1 MFNTYTEMAHLK
13 DLFTSRFDSNKLYEC
28 VMETKSGCLLQFFTP
43 KQLDTLKP
51 YMIMHMLANYKSDVI
66 RAYNNRTKNK
76 ITQAIMDYCIDC
88 NKRPDKVI
96 TLAPKDLEWI
106 LAAHEKRA
114 CDILALRK
122 NRFKLSSKAK
132 DLLLMHGTL
141 TQILLFK
148 DEISDKD
155 YTKFW
160 KDRLSLIP
168 LMKKPT
174 VEMLRAYYKENP
186 ASNSLSNSLP
196 EVDYYPIDILIDMA
210 ENHQLPSPILTL
222 NNEKTGGLLGVY
234 WRLYT
239 NSSWNKDYGIDESK
253 DEELKAYE
261 QLVNS
266 DVDLLK
272 EYVRNRLMKIE

>member
-13 DLFTSRFDSNKLYEC
+13 DLFTSKFDSNKLYEC

-66 RAYNNRTKNK
+66 RAYNNRTSNK
-76 ITQAIMDYCIDC
+76 INQAIMDYCMDY
-88 NKRPDKVI
+88 NKKPDKVI

-106 LAAHEKRA
+106 LAAHEKQA
-114 CDILALRK
+114 CDIQALRK
-122 NRFKLSSKAK
+122 NRFKLSPKAK

-141 TQILLFK
+141 TQISLFK

-186 ASNSLSNSLP
+186 SSNDLP
-196 EVDYYPIDILIDMA
+196 EVDYYPVDMLVDMV
-210 ENHQLPSPILTL
+210 ESHRLVSPILTL

-234 WRLYT
+234 WRLHM
-239 NSSWNKDYGIDESK
+239 NQDWNKDYGIDETK

-266 DVDLLK
+266 DVSLLK
-272 EYVRNRLMKIE
+272 EYVRNRLMKTE

>member
-66 RAYNNRTKNK
+66 RAYNNRTSNK
-76 ITQAIMDYCIDC
+76 INQAIMDYCMDY
-88 NKRPDKVI
+88 NKKPDKVI

-114 CDILALRK
+114 CDIQALRK
-122 NRFKLSSKAK
+122 NRFKLSPKAK

-141 TQILLFK
+141 TQISLFK

-174 VEMLRAYYKENP
+174 IEMLRAYYKENP
-186 ASNSLSNSLP
+186 TSNDLP
-196 EVDYYPIDILIDMA
+196 EVDYYPIDMLIDMV
-210 ENHQLPSPILTL
+210 ESHRLSTPIFTL

-234 WRLYT
+234 WRLHM
-239 NSSWNKDYGIDESK
+239 NPDWNKDFGVDETK
-253 DEELKAYE
+253 DDELKAYE

-272 EYVRNRLMKIE
+272 EYVRNRLLKRE